1 MSNDNIEKIRY
12 PLINALLVLVRG
24 FYFGG
29 IHMKAI
35 QIGNRVEIYNDTVH
49 TFDEL
54 PPKTYVVKFAKM
66 SGFYLEEYADIA
78 VNEEKV
84 YGGQPEK
91 AQKVIEAYRRFDRN
105 LGVILSGDKG
115 IGKSLF
121 ARLLSVHAVRQG
133 IPVLVVEQYISGIAS
148 YLAGIDQR
156 VMLLFDEFDK
166 TFGGIKPLEG
176 AQEPQTEMLGL
187 FDGISQGKKLF
198 VITCNEIRHLN
209 DCIINR
215 PGRFHYHFRFDY
227 PSEEEI
233 RSYLTDKLEEK
244 YYDEINKIVEF
255 SRKVDLNYDCLRA
268 IALEVNSGE
277 KFNTA
282 IQDLNILNMAQDKY
296 DLAVHFRNGKVIGAQ
311 GVDIDFFSQEKKSVG
326 ISEDNYNEVI
336 SVHFYAQDCEYD
348 MQNKYAV
355 IPAQKLKFTYDEDYG
370 KELVNQ
376 MKALV
381 PEYLTIKKVRNKSLH
396 YVV

>member
-1 MSNDNIEKIRY
+1 
-12 PLINALLVLVRG
+12 
-24 FYFGG
+24 
-29 IHMKAI
+29 MKAI
-35 QIGNRVEIYNDTVH
+35 KIGNKVEIYHDMVR

-54 PPKTYVVKFAKM
+54 PPKTYVIKFTKL

-78 VNEEKV
+78 VNEDKI
-84 YGGQPEK
+84 YGKQLEK
-91 AQKVIEAYRRFDRN
+91 AQKVIETYQRFDRN

-121 ARLLSVHAVRQG
+121 ARLLSVRVVKQG
-133 IPVLVVEQYISGIAS
+133 IPVLVVEQYIPGIAS

-166 TFGGIKPLEG
+166 TFGGIKPPDG

-198 VITCNEIRHLN
+198 VITCNEIHKLN
-209 DCIINR
+209 DCIVNR

-233 RSYLTDKLEEK
+233 RSYLMDKLEETH
-244 YYDEINKIVEF
+244 YDEINTIVEF

-268 IALEVNSGE
+268 IALEINSGE
-277 KFNTA
+277 NFQTA
-282 IQDLNILNMAQDKY
+282 IQDLNILNLAQDTY
-296 DLAVHFRNGKVIGAQ
+296 DLAVHFQNGRVIGAQ
-311 GVDIDFFSQEKKSVG
+311 GVYIDFFNQDEKSVN
-326 ISEDNYNEVI
+326 ISEDNYHEII
-336 SVHFYAQDCEYD
+336 SVHFYTQDCSYD
-348 MQNKYAV
+348 LQNKYAV
-355 IPAQKLKFTYDEDYG
+355 IPAKKLRLTYDEEYER
-370 KELVNQ
+370 ELVKQ

-381 PEYLTIKKVRNKSLH
+381 PDYLTIRKVRDKNLH
-396 YVV
+396 YTF

>member
-1 MSNDNIEKIRY
+1 
-12 PLINALLVLVRG
+12 
-24 FYFGG
+24 
-29 IHMKAI
+29 MKAI
-35 QIGNRVEIYNDTVH
+35 KIGNKVEIYNDTVR

-66 SGFYLEEYADIA
+66 SGFYLEEYADIT
-78 VNEEKV
+78 VDEEKV

-91 AQKVIEAYRRFDRN
+91 AQKVIATYQRYDRN

-121 ARLLSVHAVRQG
+121 ARLLSVHAMKQG
-133 IPVLVVEQYISGIAS
+133 IPVLVVERYISGIAS

-166 TFGGIKPLEG
+166 TFGGIKPPDG
-176 AQEPQTEMLGL
+176 TQEPQTEMLGL
-187 FDGISQGKKLF
+187 FDGISHGKKLF

-227 PSEEEI
+227 PSEGEI
-233 RSYLTDKLEEK
+233 RSYLMDKLEQK
-244 YYDEINKIVEF
+244 HYGEINTIVEF

-282 IQDLNILNMAQDKY
+282 IQDLNILNMVQDKY
-296 DLAVHFRNGKVIGAQ
+296 DLVMHFQNGKVIGTQ
-311 GVDIDFFSQEKKSVG
+311 GVNVDFFSQEEKVVT
-326 ISEDNYNEVI
+326 ISEDNYHEIIN
-336 SVHFYAQDCEYD
+336 VHFYTQDCEYD
-348 MQNKYAV
+348 IQNKYAV
-355 IPAQKLKFTYDEDYG
+355 IPAQKLRLTYDEDYER
-370 KELVNQ
+370 ELVKQ

-381 PEYLTIKKVRNKSLH
+381 PDYLVIKKVRDKSLH
-396 YVV
+396 YAV

>member
-1 MSNDNIEKIRY
+1 
-12 PLINALLVLVRG
+12 
-24 FYFGG
+24 
-29 IHMKAI
+29 MKAI
-35 QIGNRVEIYNDTVH
+35 KIGNRVEIYNDMVH

-54 PPKTYVVKFAKM
+54 PPKTYAVRFAKL
-66 SGFYLEEYADIA
+66 SGFYLEEYADIT
-78 VNEEKV
+78 VNEEKI
-84 YGGQPEK
+84 YGGQLEK
-91 AQKVIEAYRRFDRN
+91 AQKVIESYQRFDRN

-121 ARLLSVHAVRQG
+121 ARLLSMRAVRHG
-133 IPVLVVEQYISGIAS
+133 IPVLVVDRYIPGIAA
-148 YLAGIDQR
+148 YLQGVEQR

-166 TFGGIKPLEG
+166 TFGAVNPPEG
-176 AQEPQTEMLGL
+176 EQEPQTEMLGL

-227 PSEEEI
+227 PSEGEI
-233 RSYLTDKLEEK
+233 REYLMDKLQQE
-244 YYDEINKIVEF
+244 YYGEINNIVEF

-268 IALEVNSGE
+268 IALEVNNGE

-282 IQDLNILNMAQDKY
+282 IQDLNILNLAQDKY
-296 DLAVHFRNGKVIGAQ
+296 DLAVHFKNGKVIGAQ
-311 GVDIDFFSQEKKSVG
+311 EVEIDFFSQSEKTVN
-326 ISEDNYNEVI
+326 ISEDNYHEVI
-336 SVHFYAQDCEYD
+336 SVHFYTQDCEYD

-355 IPAQKLKFTYDEDYG
+355 IPAQKLELTYDEDYG

-376 MKALV
+376 MKALI
-381 PEYLTIKKVRNKSLH
+381 PDYLTIRKVRNKSLH

>member
-1 MSNDNIEKIRY
+1 
-12 PLINALLVLVRG
+12 
-24 FYFGG
+24 
-29 IHMKAI
+29 MKAI
-35 QIGNRVEIYNDTVH
+35 KIGNKVEIYNDTVR

-54 PPKTYVVKFAKM
+54 PPKTYLVKFAKM
-66 SGFYLEEYADIA
+66 SGFYLEEYAGIT

-84 YGGQPEK
+84 YGKQLEK
-91 AQKVIEAYRRFDRN
+91 AQKVIATYQRFERN

-121 ARLLSVHAVRQG
+121 AKLLSVLAVKKG
-133 IPVLVVEQYISGIAS
+133 IPVLIIDRYVSGIAS
-148 YLAGIDQR
+148 YLEGIDQK

-166 TFGGIKPLEG
+166 TFGEIKPPDG

-187 FDGISQGKKLF
+187 FDGLSQGKKLF

-227 PSEEEI
+227 PSESEI
-233 RSYLTDKLEEK
+233 RNYLTDKLDQMH
-244 YYDEINKIVEF
+244 YDEINTVVEF

-268 IALEVNSGE
+268 IALEINNGE

-282 IQDLNILNMAQDKY
+282 IQDLNILNLTQDEY
-296 DLAVHFRNGKVIGAQ
+296 DLAMHFQNGKVIGAQ
-311 GVDIDFFSQEKKSVG
+311 GVCIDFFSQEEKIVN
-326 ISEDNYNEVI
+326 ISEDNYHEIIN
-336 SVHFYAQDCEYD
+336 VHFYTQDCEYD
-348 MQNKYAV
+348 IQNKHAV
-355 IPAQKLKFTYDEDYG
+355 IPAQKLKLTYDEDYER
-370 KELVNQ
+370 ELVNQ

-381 PEYLTIKKVRNKSLH
+381 PDYLIIKKVRHKSLH
-396 YVV
+396 YAV

>member
-1 MSNDNIEKIRY
+1 
-12 PLINALLVLVRG
+12 
-24 FYFGG
+24 
-29 IHMKAI
+29 MKAI
-35 QIGNRVEIYNDTVH
+35 QIGNRVEIYNDTVR

-54 PPKTYVVKFAKM
+54 PPKTYAVKFAKM
-66 SGFYLEEYADIA
+66 WGFYLEEYADIA

-84 YGGQPEK
+84 YGGQLEK
-91 AQKVIEAYRRFDRN
+91 ARKVMEAYQRFDRN

-121 ARLLSVHAVRQG
+121 ARLLAVYAVKQG
-133 IPVLVVEQYISGIAS
+133 IPVLVVEQYVSGIAS
-148 YLAGIDQR
+148 YLAGIDRR

-166 TFGGIKPLEG
+166 TFGGIKPPEG

-209 DCIINR
+209 DCIVNR

-233 RSYLTDKLEEK
+233 RNYLTDKLEKK
-244 YYDEINKIVEF
+244 YYDEIDRIVEF

-282 IQDLNILNMAQDKY
+282 IRDLNILNLAQDKY

-311 GVDIDFFSQEKKSVG
+311 GIDIDFFGQEEKSVN
-326 ISEDNYNEVI
+326 ISEDNYHEVI
-336 SVHFYAQDCEYD
+336 CVHFYTQDCEYD

-355 IPAQKLKFTYDEDYG
+355 ISAEKLQFTYDEDYG

-376 MKALV
+376 MKALI
-381 PEYLTIKKVRNKSLH
+381 PDYLTLKKVRDKSLH

>member
-1 MSNDNIEKIRY
+1 
-12 PLINALLVLVRG
+12 
-24 FYFGG
+24 
-29 IHMKAI
+29 MKAI
-35 QIGNRVEIYNDTVH
+35 KIGNKVEIYNDMVR

-54 PPKTYVVKFAKM
+54 PPKTYVVRFAKM
-66 SGFYLEEYADIA
+66 SGFYLEEYADIT

-84 YGGQPEK
+84 YGGQMEK
-91 AQKVIEAYRRFDRN
+91 AQKVIEAYQRFDRN

-121 ARLLSVHAVRQG
+121 ARLLSVRAVKEG
-133 IPVLVVEQYISGIAS
+133 IPVLVVDQYITGIAS
-148 YLAGIDQR
+148 YLACVDQR

-166 TFGGIKPLEG
+166 TFGGIKPPEG

-198 VITCNEIRHLN
+198 VITCNEIRQLN

-227 PSEEEI
+227 PSEGEI
-233 RSYLTDKLEEK
+233 RNYLMDKLEKEH
-244 YYDEINKIVEF
+244 YNEINTIVEF

-277 KFNTA
+277 KFSAA
-282 IQDLNILNMAQDKY
+282 IQDLNILNLAKDRY
-296 DLAVHFRNGKVIGAQ
+296 DLAVHFQNGSVIGARE
-311 GVDIDFFSQEKKSVG
+311 VEIDFFSQEEKSVN
-326 ISEDNYNEVI
+326 ISEDNYHEVI
-336 SVHFYAQDCEYD
+336 CVHFYTQDCEYD
-348 MQNKYAV
+348 MQHKYAV
-355 IPAQKLKFTYDEDYG
+355 ISSEKLRFTYDEEYG
-370 KELVNQ
+370 RELVNQ

-381 PEYLTIKKVRNKSLH
+381 PDYLAIKKIRNKSLH
-396 YVV
+396 YTV